1 MPILEL
7 EDDREWEVE
16 EVRDKKR
23 FEDET
28 FFLVKWIG

>member
-1 MPILEL
+1 MLILEL
-7 EDDREWEVE
+7 EDDGEWEVE
-16 EVRDKKR
+16 EVYNEKR